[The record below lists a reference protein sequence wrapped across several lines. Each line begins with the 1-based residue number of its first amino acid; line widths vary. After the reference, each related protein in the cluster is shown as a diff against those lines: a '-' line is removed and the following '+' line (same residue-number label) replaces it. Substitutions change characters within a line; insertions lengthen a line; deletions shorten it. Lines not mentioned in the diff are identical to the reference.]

1 MGTSTGSKGPGPG
14 VPFDPPWLDDLGSDS
29 DIDMT
34 GVDGSPDSE
43 ESNPEKDDKKTD
55 ELQQQPILAPPK
67 RFLQARSK
75 LTSYT
80 KEPSREGYREAMGH
94 YSRKGMGGAKQ
105 LASRMRVSTDNGARV
120 ASFLKGVSENSE
132 KLKDWVKE
140 IKSKDLDSNQLRD
153 LFVQQ
158 ICPTQGSKE
167 EESCRA
173 SLADALSDFLE
184 NNPDSDMMG
193 LTDDEI
199 REITKSFISAEAFSR
214 LYNDIGQVFEVLS
227 AIESVAL
234 TDEIRDYLKEDI
246 SSEIDKL
253 WKDNATPSHAELS
266 QLLST
271 SIERTFKVYEEEI

>member
-1 MGTSTGSKGPGPG
+1 MGTSAGSKGPGPG
-14 VPFDPPWLDDLGSDS
+14 VPFDPPWLDDLAPEPKKE
-29 DIDMT
+29 IT
-34 GVDGSPDSE
+34 VVDDTPDNDE
-43 ESNPEKDDKKTD
+43 QIPNDDGGNPD
-55 ELQQQPILAPPK
+55 ELKLQPILAPPK

-75 LTSYT
+75 LTAYS

-94 YSRKGMGGAKQ
+94 YSGKGMGGAGK

-120 ASFLKGVSENSE
+120 ATFLKDVSENSDN
-132 KLKDWVKE
+132 LKDWVKD

-173 SLADALSDFLE
+173 SLADALSEFME
-184 NNPDSDMMG
+184 NNPDADMMS

-214 LYNDIGQVFEVLS
+214 IYNDIGQIFETLS
-227 AIESVAL
+227 ASEAVDL
-234 TDEIRDYLKEDI
+234 TEEIRAYLNEDI

-253 WKDNATPSHAELS
+253 WKGDRTPSHEDLS
-266 QLLST
+266 KMLSI